1 MKSWVKIYPADLM
14 ARWYPLTME
23 RAEDFNTF
31 LLALLTEE
39 RGKHELA
46 DSILKER
53 DTYIERM
60 REAGKRGAEVRR
72 NGNPIAKPKQGHS
85 QAKAKLKQGYGVAK
99 AKLKPGHSTPLANT
113 IQNNTVLQES
123 NLFGNEEA
131 HENNDFLPTSS
142 SSSSSSSLPVKSEVA
157 GPPTA
162 ATRTTTSKKESLD
175 GTIYEGLEEAV
186 EKSPLSVKRFL
197 SVATAGTLRRE
208 AAEHWLRVNEAGSW
222 TITDEDGTERAM
234 KANET
239 ARRLAAFCK
248 ADKERRRGDKKT
260 NVYGREW
267 SFPRASNYLPP
278 TPEELEKFKGM

>member
-1 MKSWVKIYPADLM
+1 MKAWVKIYPADFV

-23 RAEDFNTF
+23 KAEDFNTF
-31 LLALLTEE
+31 LLALLTET

-46 DSILKER
+46 DSIIEER
-53 DTYIERM
+53 AAYIERQ
-60 REAGKRGAEVRR
+60 RNFGKGGA
-72 NGNPIAKPKQGHS
+72 AKRLEETPRAPQGHPIGTPR
-85 QAKAKLKQGYGVAK
+85 APHRHPIGTPKGAH
-99 AKLKPGHSTPLANT
+99 GHPVANT
-113 IQNNTVLQES
+113 IQDNTEQKES
-123 NLFGNEEA
+123 IRIEEEETFGKIDSFSA
-131 HENNDFLPTSS
+131 VASSS

-222 TITDEDGTERAM
+222 TITDKDGTERAM

-248 ADKERRRGDKKT
+248 TDKERRRGDEKT
-260 NVYGREW
+260 DVYGRKRR
-267 SFPRASNYLPP
+267 FPKADNYLPP
-278 TPEELEKFKGM
+278 TPEDLEKFKGM